1 MANPSTQK
9 IRSRDDLL
17 MRQPTTADGKVLPVP
32 GQRNVLITSALPY
45 VNNVPHLGNIIG
57 STLSADVYARYSRT
71 LNVPTL
77 YICGTDEYG
86 TATETKALEEGITP
100 RELCDKFHR
109 LHAETYEWFEIGFD
123 HFGRTSTDK
132 QTELVQQIYRNIHK
146 NGLFCQETSD
156 QTYCVDEERF
166 LADRFVEGT
175 CPRCGYDDAR
185 GDQCD
190 QCAGT
195 FSSPT
200 ELLNPRC
207 KRNKSHTLTTKP
219 STHSCLRLDALQPR
233 LEEWMQSA
241 REKGKWPSNAVILAD
256 GTIIEPRMRGGLR
269 PTAVTRDL
277 SWGVPVPSVGD
288 AQEDEAMKGKVMYVW
303 LDAPIGYPSIT
314 ANYTD
319 EWEKWWRNPDDVQL
333 YQFMGKDNVYFHTVL
348 FPAVQMA
355 DGEKWTMLHNLSST
369 QYLNYENG
377 KFSKS
382 RNVGVF
388 GTSAK
393 ETNQSPSVWRYYL
406 LMNRPET
413 SDSVFTWKEFVARN
427 NGELLNNLGNFV
439 NRILKFIAA
448 RYESI
453 VPGSSDASGE
463 PKINAAED
471 ATEDEKIDA
480 AFYNDINE
488 LLNTYRSNMDSTKL
502 RAGLATAMAISA
514 RGNLYLSD
522 NSLDNALFAN
532 KPERCAHVVLN
543 AVNLIYLISVVF
555 HPFMPGTSESILAQ
569 LNAPARTLPAK
580 FSVDVLPGHK
590 VNKAEHLFKRI
601 DPKMEQEWRSKFG
614 GETTDNAG
622 PADVAGSAAGPGTA
636 VDPAVQAKQ
645 AGKSKSQIDKEKK
658 RKAKEEA
665 AAMEKAL
672 AELKTPELTELEEKI
687 KVQGA
692 LVKEMKTGKKE
703 GDVDAEI
710 ADLLKMKTE
719 FNDMIKALQ
728 ASKLSS

>member
-1 MANPSTQK
+1 MADPSTQK
-9 IRSRDDLL
+9 LRSRDDLL
-17 MRQPTTADGKVLPVP
+17 MRQPTGADGKVLPVP

-71 LNVPTL
+71 LNIPTL

-109 LHAETYEWFEIGFD
+109 LHKETYEWFEIGFD
-123 HFGRTSTDK
+123 HFGRTSTEK
-132 QTELVQQIYRNIHK
+132 QTELVQDIYRNIHK

-156 QTYCVDEERF
+156 QTYCVDEGRTQE
-166 LADRFVEGT
+166 AT
-175 CPRCGYDDAR
+175 
-185 GDQCD
+185 
-190 QCAGT
+190 
-195 FSSPT
+195 
-200 ELLNPRC
+200 N
-207 KRNKSHTLTTKP
+207 
-219 STHSCLRLDALQPR
+219 
-233 LEEWMQSA
+233 EWMQHA
-241 REKGKWPSNAVILAD
+241 REKGKWASNAVILAD

-288 AQEDEAMKGKVMYVW
+288 GKEDEAMKGKVMYVW

-369 QYLNYENG
+369 QYLNYESG

-413 SDSVFTWKEFVARN
+413 SDSVFTWNEFIARN

-448 RYESI
+448 RYDSI
-453 VPGSSDASGE
+453 VPGPSEAAGE
-463 PKINAAED
+463 PKINTAED
-471 ATEDEKIDA
+471 ATEEDKIDA

-488 LLNTYRSNMDSTKL
+488 LLDTFRSNMDSTKL

-514 RGNLYLSD
+514 RGNQYLSD

-555 HPFMPGTSESILAQ
+555 HPFMPGTSDSILAQ

-580 FSVDVLPGHK
+580 FSIDVLPGHK

-601 DPKMEQEWRSKFG
+601 DPKMEPEWRSKFG
-614 GETTDNAG
+614 GESSQNPG

-636 VDPAVQAKQ
+636 VDSAVQAKQ
-645 AGKSKSQIDKEKK
+645 AGKSKSQIEKEKK
-658 RKAKEEA
+658 KKAKEEA
-665 AAMEKAL
+665 AALEKAL

-692 LVKEMKTGKKE
+692 LVKEMKTGKRE

-728 ASKLSS
+728 ASKISS

>member
-1 MANPSTQK
+1 MK
-9 IRSRDDLL
+9 
-17 MRQPTTADGKVLPVP
+17 
-32 GQRNVLITSALPY
+32 
-45 VNNVPHLGNIIG
+45 
-57 STLSADVYARYSRT
+57 
-71 LNVPTL
+71 
-77 YICGTDEYG
+77 
-86 TATETKALEEGITP
+86 
-100 RELCDKFHR
+100 
-109 LHAETYEWFEIGFD
+109 
-123 HFGRTSTDK
+123 
-132 QTELVQQIYRNIHK
+132 
-146 NGLFCQETSD
+146 
-156 QTYCVDEERF
+156 
-166 LADRFVEGT
+166 
-175 CPRCGYDDAR
+175 
-185 GDQCD
+185 
-190 QCAGT
+190 
-195 FSSPT
+195 
-200 ELLNPRC
+200 
-207 KRNKSHTLTTKP
+207 
-219 STHSCLRLDALQPR
+219 
-233 LEEWMQSA
+233 
-241 REKGKWPSNAVILAD
+241 
-256 GTIIEPRMRGGLR
+256 GGLR

-277 SWGVPVPSVGD
+277 SWGVPVPEVGD
-288 AQEDEAMKGKVMYVW
+288 REEDEAMKGKVMYVW

-314 ANYTD
+314 ANYTPD
-319 EWEKWWRNPDDVQL
+319 WEKWWRNPENVEL

-413 SDSVFTWKEFVARN
+413 SDSVFTWNEFIARN

-448 RYESI
+448 RYDSI
-453 VPGSSDASGE
+453 VPGPENAGGEPVVDASE
-463 PKINAAED
+463 ASEEA
-471 ATEDEKIDA
+471 KIDA
-480 AFYNDINE
+480 AFYTDIND
-488 LLNTYRSNMDSTKL
+488 LLDTYRANMDSTKL
-502 RAGLATAMAISA
+502 RAGLTTAMAISA
-514 RGNLYLSD
+514 RGNQYLSD

-532 KPERCAHVVLN
+532 KPERCALVVLN

-555 HPFMPGTSESILAQ
+555 HPFMPGTTSAILDQ
-569 LNAPARTLPAK
+569 LNAPARTLPEK
-580 FSVDVLPGHK
+580 FTIDVLPGHK

-601 DPKMEQEWRSKFG
+601 DPKMEHEWRSKFG
-614 GETTDNAG
+614 GETTQNPG

-636 VDPAVQAKQ
+636 VDPAAQAKQ
-645 AGKSKSQIDKEKK
+645 AGKSKSQIEKEKK
-658 RKAKEEA
+658 KRAKEEA
-665 AAMEKAL
+665 AALEKAL

-728 ASKLSS
+728 ASKLEQ